1 MWELKDIIMNISIFD
16 VIDITIVAY
25 VFYNVYLLIKETR
38 AEQLIKGIVVLLLT
52 SKISELMQFQVIH
65 WILKNTMTVG
75 LIALLIVF
83 QPELRRALEHIGRTK
98 FLLKSSGEGS
108 VNIDKLVLEI
118 IHTVYSL
125 SKAMIGALRVF
136 ERQTGTLVDA
146 KISRQILRN
155 IFIPNTPL
163 HDGAVVIRGDRVM
176 AAGCFLPLT
185 ENNKL
190 NQEVGTRHRAALGI
204 SEKSDCI
211 SLVVS
216 EETGAIS
223 IADNGKLF
231 KNLGEEELEIYLKR
245 NLKRDDERKLFRK
258 GGE

>member
-1 MWELKDIIMNISIFD
+1 
-16 VIDITIVAY
+16 
-25 VFYNVYLLIKETR
+25 
-38 AEQLIKGIVVLLLT
+38 
-52 SKISELMQFQVIH
+52 
-65 WILKNTMTVG
+65 
-75 LIALLIVF
+75 
-83 QPELRRALEHIGRTK
+83 
-98 FLLKSSGEGS
+98 
-108 VNIDKLVLEI
+108 
-118 IHTVYSL
+118 
-125 SKAMIGALRVF
+125 
-136 ERQTGTLVDA
+136 
-146 KISRQILRN
+146 
-155 IFIPNTPL
+155 
-163 HDGAVVIRGDRVM
+163 M

-245 NLKRDDERKLFRK
+245 NLKRVDERKLFRK

>member
-98 FLLKSSGEGS
+98 FLLK
-108 VNIDKLVLEI
+108 
-118 IHTVYSL
+118 
-125 SKAMIGALRVF
+125 
-136 ERQTGTLVDA
+136 
-146 KISRQILRN
+146 
-155 IFIPNTPL
+155 
-163 HDGAVVIRGDRVM
+163 
-176 AAGCFLPLT
+176 
-185 ENNKL
+185 
-190 NQEVGTRHRAALGI
+190 
-204 SEKSDCI
+204 
-211 SLVVS
+211 
-216 EETGAIS
+216 
-223 IADNGKLF
+223 
-231 KNLGEEELEIYLKR
+231 
-245 NLKRDDERKLFRK
+245 
-258 GGE
+258 